1 MEPLNGSFHSHASF
15 ENDPARVETAEPTM
29 GIESTGRFG
38 IGPKKLAKFAD
49 TDGAHESPVGR
60 DEHKERK
67 LSAKLFVE
75 AGGYDG
81 ISELI
86 KTDMSTGIDP
96 SSLSER

>member
-15 ENDPARVETAEPTM
+15 DEPATARVDTAGPV

-49 TDGAHESPVGR
+49 TDGAHESPAGR
-60 DEHKERK
+60 DEHRERK